1 MILKFKRLSTSG
13 GTRRRYSTFLKKPS
27 WSIHQN
33 FLVRGEKRKV
43 DIQRLAKLSY
53 LSSSSFLSE
62 KSQQDFENILQF
74 FRQIQVVDT
83 KNVEP
88 LYSILDNVQ
97 LETREDVALKSGQ
110 QEILNGAILKKDGY
124 FVVPKVKDVDLF

>member
-1 MILKFKRLSTSG
+1 
-13 GTRRRYSTFLKKPS
+13 
-27 WSIHQN
+27 
-33 FLVRGEKRKV
+33 V